1 MTSVGE
7 FYLRQWPL
15 VVAPRVRA
23 YRLQGAMA
31 GVPVVR
37 GVPSCRRGPGAL
49 GGTGLGGIEIPN
61 LLTPMTPDAAAAAL
75 AEGYR
80 RVTGRLPTQ
89 RILGLLLGQTALETG
104 NWKSLHNFNF
114 GNAKA
119 TDSDPFYQNF
129 RCSEII
135 NGAEQFF
142 DPPDPHCR
150 FAAHRTAADGAEHYI
165 RVLQHR
171 ANWWNGLQSGTV
183 PGFID
188 GLTAQP
194 YAYFTANKDLYE
206 KGLADRM
213 ASYAAQA
220 TKYAGE
226 HKAAVIGT
234 AVGVFALT
242 FGSWYLY
249 NAMTT
254 KRRAA

>member
-1 MTSVGE
+1 MLDDCVRQSV
-7 FYLRQWPL
+7 LRLPGGRI
-15 VVAPRVRA
+15 VVPARRA
-23 YRLQGAMA
+23 LSGA
-31 GVPVVR
+31 PVVR
-37 GVPSCRRGPGAL
+37 GVPSWRSVAGAL
-49 GGTGLGGIEIPN
+49 SGTGLSGIELPDA
-61 LLTPMTPDAAAAAL
+61 LTPMTADSAAAAL

-80 RVTGRLPTQ
+80 RVTGKAPDQ
-89 RILGLLLGQTALETG
+89 RILGLLIGQTALETG
-104 NWKSLHNFNF
+104 NWKSIHNFNF
-114 GNAKA
+114 GNAKS
-119 TDSDPFYQNF
+119 TDSDPYYQNF

-135 NGAEQFF
+135 GGSEQFF

-150 FAAHRTAADGAEHYI
+150 FAAHLTAADGAAHYI

-171 ANWWNGLQSGTV
+171 PNWWNGLQTGTV

-188 GLTAQP
+188 GLTTQP

-213 ASYAAQA
+213 ASYATQA

-226 HKAAVIGT
+226 HKVAVVGT

-249 NAMTT
+249 NAMTSK
-254 KRRAA
+254 KRVA